1 MNKQLYYNTGILLR
15 FMIRRDR
22 IRLPIW
28 LFSITLITIL
38 VANAFTDLY
47 ATDQESQAIAE
58 TMSNP
63 AMSAMVGQGYGLDN
77 YTTGAMMAHQML
89 LFTALAVAI
98 MSILLVTRHTRA
110 DEEDGRIEM
119 IRSLPTGRLSN
130 LHATVLVVSATN
142 IILALLVGFSLYALQ
157 IESMDLQGSLLYGA
171 VLGATG
177 IFFTAITALFAQLS
191 ENARGTIGLSFT
203 VLGIAYLIRAIG
215 DAGNEIISWFSPL
228 GWVLASEVYV
238 NNYWWP
244 IILTLG
250 AAILL
255 IILALYLNAI
265 RDLESGFIAA
275 KPGRKHASRFLQSP
289 LGLTLRIQR
298 TSMIAWMI
306 GMVLL
311 GASYGSVLGDLES
324 FFGENEMMQE
334 LLTSAE
340 GYSLTEQFI
349 PMLMIIMAM
358 LSTVPALMAMLKL
371 KSEERKNR
379 TEHLLGRAVSRTKL
393 IGGYFFIAISVSVI
407 MVSLVA
413 IGLWSAGS
421 TVMDD
426 PISFGTIYQAAIVYL
441 PAIWVMLAIA
451 LLLMG
456 INPSLTGLTW
466 LYLGYSFFVIYL
478 GGLLNVPDWLGN
490 LSPYGHIAQL
500 PIENMDYMA
509 SAYLTI
515 IAILI
520 SVIGFAAYRKRDIEG

>member
-1 MNKQLYYNTGILLR
+1 MNKQLYYNTGILSQ

-28 LFSITLITIL
+28 LVSITLITIL

-130 LHATVLVVSATN
+130 LHATVLVVSVTN
-142 IILALLVGFSLYALQ
+142 ILLAVLVGFSLYALQ

-171 VLGATG
+171 ALGVTG
-177 IFFTAITALFAQLS
+177 IFFTAVTALFAQLS

-250 AAILL
+250 AAISL

-265 RDLESGFIAA
+265 RDLESGFISA
-275 KPGRKHASRFLQSP
+275 KPGRKHASISLQSP

-324 FFGENEMMQE
+324 FFGENEMMQD

-349 PMLMIIMAM
+349 PMLIIIMAM

-371 KSEERKNR
+371 KSEEKKNR

-393 IGGYFFIAISVSVI
+393 IGGYFFIAISVSII
-407 MVSLVA
+407 MVSLAA